1 MGEEGS
7 VCWLLACRYSI
18 PYLSL
23 RALSDLIDGDANE
36 DFNAFCKQVMASK
49 RDGQE
54 WWTG

>member
-1 MGEEGS
+1 M
-7 VCWLLACRYSI
+7 CWLLACRYSI